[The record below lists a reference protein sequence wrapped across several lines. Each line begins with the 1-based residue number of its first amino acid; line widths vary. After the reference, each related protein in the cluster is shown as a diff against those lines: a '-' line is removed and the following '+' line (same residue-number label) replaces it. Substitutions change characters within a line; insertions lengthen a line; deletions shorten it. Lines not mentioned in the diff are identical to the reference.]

1 MNSPY
6 PNNATLLTT
15 NASNAVL
22 DNVETSTS
30 ILPPVHATDPSVG
43 HSHRESR
50 MTRSQHMLSGP
61 EVVEDFKR
69 SRTKFTPEQLH
80 ELEALFITHGP
91 HPTREQRALVAEKIK
106 V

>member
-1 MNSPY
+1 
-6 PNNATLLTT
+6 
-15 NASNAVL
+15 
-22 DNVETSTS
+22 
-30 ILPPVHATDPSVG
+30 
-43 HSHRESR
+43 
-50 MTRSQHMLSGP
+50 MLSGP

-80 ELEALFITHGP
+80 ELEALFINHGP